1 MLHELTDC
9 PRFLLIGADHQFGW
23 EPRRTARP
31 PGEVIATVEN
41 DSHRRNVGPVMEPE
55 RDMHV
60 YTDYEGRVSRFRR
73 RR

>member
-1 MLHELTDC
+1 MLYELAER
-9 PRFLLIGADHQFGW
+9 PRFLLIGADHQLGW

-31 PGEVIATVEN
+31 PGDVIATVEN
-41 DSHRRNVGPVMEPE
+41 DSHHRNVGLVMDPE
-55 RDMHV
+55 RDMRV